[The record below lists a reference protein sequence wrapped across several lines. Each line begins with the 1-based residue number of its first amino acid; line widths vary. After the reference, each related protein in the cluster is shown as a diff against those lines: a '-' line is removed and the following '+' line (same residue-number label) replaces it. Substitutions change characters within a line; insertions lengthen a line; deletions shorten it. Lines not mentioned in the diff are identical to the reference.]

1 MRFDVVTLFPEMFRA
16 MESGVTG
23 RALRKG
29 VAELHLWNPRDYTE
43 DLHRTVDDRPY
54 GGGPGMVMK
63 VEPLKRALERARAAA
78 PASRVVHLTPQGR
91 RFHQGVA
98 REMAQREGVILL
110 AGRYEGI
117 DERLVECCVDEEW
130 SIGDYV
136 LSGGELAAMVI
147 LDAVIRLLPGALGH
161 EESAA
166 QDSYMNG
173 LLDFP
178 QYTRPEELEGRRVPE
193 VLRSGD
199 HEAIRRWRLQ
209 QALGRT
215 WLRRPELLARRRLSE
230 EERELLEEY
239 IQTHQGV
246 AGSTPRE
253 E

>member
-1 MRFDVVTLFPEMFRA
+1 MRFDVITLFPEMFQA
-16 MESGVTG
+16 MASGVTG
-23 RALRKG
+23 RALKEG
-29 VAELHLWNPRDYTE
+29 SAVLQLWNPRDYTS
-43 DLHRTVDDRPY
+43 DVHRTVDDRPY
-54 GGGPGMVMK
+54 GGGPGMVMM
-63 VEPLKRALERARAAA
+63 VEPLRAAIEAARAAA
-78 PASRVVHLTPQGR
+78 PASPVVYLTPQGR
-91 RFHQGVA
+91 RFDQGAA
-98 REMAQREGVILL
+98 RDMAARPGLILL
-110 AGRYEGI
+110 AGRYEGV

-136 LSGGELAAMVI
+136 LSGGELAAMVMM
-147 LDAVIRLLPGALGH
+147 DAIIRLLPGVLGH
-161 EESAA
+161 DQSAE

-215 WLRRPELLARRRLSE
+215 WLRRPDLIGQRRLSD
-230 EERELLEEY
+230 EERTLLEAF
-239 IQTHQGV
+239 IRTHQGV
-246 AGSTPRE
+246 ADSASE